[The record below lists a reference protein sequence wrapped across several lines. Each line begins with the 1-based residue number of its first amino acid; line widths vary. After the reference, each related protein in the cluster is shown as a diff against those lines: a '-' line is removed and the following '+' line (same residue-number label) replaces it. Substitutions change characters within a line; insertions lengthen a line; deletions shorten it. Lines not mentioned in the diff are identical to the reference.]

1 MSKIVLP
8 DTMTKEEKD
17 LFEKHGL
24 LVIPQWLKN
33 LNKNDPKS
41 KTSIAEAPKIVVP
54 SLPLSTKQLKKK
66 RQEDLMNAL
75 ANLVDK
81 GLKKKPLIAKMREQ
95 FPKLSSSQICRF
107 VNTQLKLKVIG
118 IDTKFKTK
126 PLIIKGKYW
135 RTL

>member
-1 MSKIVLP
+1 
-8 DTMTKEEKD
+8 MTKEEKD

-75 ANLVDK
+75 ANLVNK
-81 GLKKKPLIAKMREQ
+81 GLKKKPLIAKLREQ

>member
-41 KTSIAEAPKIVVP
+41 KTSIAEAQKIVVP
-54 SLPLSTKQLKKK
+54 SIPLSTKQFKKK

-107 VNTQLKLKVIG
+107 VNTQLKLKIIG

>member
-107 VNTQLKLKVIG
+107 VNTQLKLKIIG

-135 RTL
+135 RKL

>member
-1 MSKIVLP
+1 MSKTVLP

-17 LFEKHGL
+17 IFHKEGI
-24 LVIPQWLKN
+24 LVVPQWLRDVAGKET
-33 LNKNDPKS
+33 
-41 KTSIAEAPKIVVP
+41 KTRHKQPSQKIVGP
-54 SLPLSTKQLKKK
+54 SLPLSTKQSKKK

>member
-1 MSKIVLP
+1 MSKIILP
-8 DTMTKEEKD
+8 DTMTKEEQDIFHK
-17 LFEKHGL
+17 EGI
-24 LVIPQWLKN
+24 LVVPQWLRDAAGKET
-33 LNKNDPKS
+33 KKKYKEP
-41 KTSIAEAPKIVVP
+41 PQKIVVP

-81 GLKKKPLIAKMREQ
+81 GLKKKPLIAKLREQ